1 MKLLEQFGII
11 LTLTFIVETFKEL
24 VPLPVP
30 ASVYGLVLMLL
41 LLKFKILNI
50 SAIKDASKLLIETMP
65 IMFIPAAVGLL
76 NAWNVIRDLLIPLTL
91 VVSLTTVI
99 VMVISG
105 HITQFIIVSS
115 KKKRSLLIRCYRI
128 LSLIQL
134 YLV

>member
-30 ASVYGLVLMLL
+30 ASVYGLILMLI
-41 LLKFKILNI
+41 LLKFKILTV
-50 SAIKDASKLLIETMP
+50 AGIKDASKLLIETMP

-76 NAWNVIRDLLIPLTL
+76 NAWDTIRGLLIPLTI
-91 VVSLTTVI
+91 VVSISTIT

-105 HITQFIIVSS
+105 HITQFLIVSG
-115 KKKRSLLIRCYRI
+115 KKKKGLIN
-128 LSLIQL
+128 
-134 YLV
+134 

>member
-30 ASVYGLVLMLL
+30 ASVYGLVLL

-115 KKKRSLLIRCYRI
+115 KKKKGAC
-128 LSLIQL
+128 
-134 YLV
+134 

>member
-115 KKKRSLLIRCYRI
+115 KKKKKQFVLC
-128 LSLIQL
+128 
-134 YLV
+134 

>member
-30 ASVYGLVLMLL
+30 ASVYGLILMLI
-41 LLKFKILNI
+41 LLKFKILTVDG
-50 SAIKDASKLLIETMP
+50 IKDASKLLIETMP

-76 NAWNVIRDLLIPLTL
+76 NAWDTIRGLLIPLTI
-91 VVSLTTVI
+91 VVSISTIT

-105 HITQFIIVSS
+105 HITQFLIISS
-115 KKKRSLLIRCYRI
+115 KKKKGLIN
-128 LSLIQL
+128 
-134 YLV
+134 

>member
-30 ASVYGLVLMLL
+30 SSVYGLVLMLL

-105 HITQFIIVSS
+105 HNTIYYCI
-115 KKKRSLLIRCYRI
+115 
-128 LSLIQL
+128 
-134 YLV
+134 

>member
-30 ASVYGLVLMLL
+30 SSVYGLVLMLL

-91 VVSLTTVI
+91 VASSFFLLTRYNNKLCYMTRNN
-99 VMVISG
+99 
-105 HITQFIIVSS
+105 HYNNSS
-115 KKKRSLLIRCYRI
+115 
-128 LSLIQL
+128 
-134 YLV
+134 

>member
-76 NAWNVIRDLLIPLTL
+76 IAWNVIRDLLIPLTL

-115 KKKRSLLIRCYRI
+115 KKKKELAN
-128 LSLIQL
+128 
-134 YLV
+134 

>member
-65 IMFIPAAVGLL
+65 IMFIPAAVGLFKCMEC
-76 NAWNVIRDLLIPLTL
+76 N
-91 VVSLTTVI
+91 S
-99 VMVISG
+99 
-105 HITQFIIVSS
+105 
-115 KKKRSLLIRCYRI
+115 
-128 LSLIQL
+128 
-134 YLV
+134 

>member
-115 KKKRSLLIRCYRI
+115 KKKKGAR
-128 LSLIQL
+128 
-134 YLV
+134 

>member
-30 ASVYGLVLMLL
+30 ASVYGLILMLC
-41 LLKFKILNI
+41 LLKFKILTI
-50 SAIKDASKLLIETMP
+50 DSIKDASKLLIETMP

-76 NAWNVIRDLLIPLTL
+76 NAWDVIRSLLIPLTL
-91 VVSLTTVI
+91 VVSLTTIV

-105 HITQFIIVSS
+105 HITQFIITAN
-115 KKKRSLLIRCYRI
+115 KKKKELIN
-128 LSLIQL
+128 
-134 YLV
+134 

>member
-50 SAIKDASKLLIETMP
+50 SAIKDASKLLIETNYAYHVHSCCCWT
-65 IMFIPAAVGLL
+65 FKCLEC
-76 NAWNVIRDLLIPLTL
+76 N
-91 VVSLTTVI
+91 S
-99 VMVISG
+99 
-105 HITQFIIVSS
+105 
-115 KKKRSLLIRCYRI
+115 
-128 LSLIQL
+128 
-134 YLV
+134 

>member
-76 NAWNVIRDLLIPLTL
+76 NACDLLIPLTL

-115 KKKRSLLIRCYRI
+115 KKKKELAN
-128 LSLIQL
+128 
-134 YLV
+134 

>member
-30 ASVYGLVLMLL
+30 ASVYGLILMLI
-41 LLKFKILNI
+41 LLKCKILTV
-50 SAIKDASKLLIETMP
+50 AGIKDASKLLIETMP

-76 NAWNVIRDLLIPLTL
+76 NAWDTIRGLLIPLTI
-91 VVSLTTVI
+91 VVSISTIT

-105 HITQFIIVSS
+105 HITQFLITSS
-115 KKKRSLLIRCYRI
+115 KKKKELIN
-128 LSLIQL
+128 
-134 YLV
+134 

>member
-76 NAWNVIRDLLIPLTL
+76 NAWSVIRDLLIPLTL

-115 KKKRSLLIRCYRI
+115 KKKKELAN
-128 LSLIQL
+128 
-134 YLV
+134 

>member
-30 ASVYGLVLMLL
+30 ASVYGLILMLC
-41 LLKFKILNI
+41 LLKFKILTI
-50 SAIKDASKLLIETMP
+50 DSIKDASKLLIETMP

-76 NAWNVIRDLLIPLTL
+76 NAWDVIRGLLIPLTL
-91 VVSLTTVI
+91 VVSLTTII

-105 HITQFIIVSS
+105 HITQFIITAN
-115 KKKRSLLIRCYRI
+115 KKKKELIN
-128 LSLIQL
+128 
-134 YLV
+134 